1 MYSTLDEWFVVFAST
16 LDMDIL
22 YVLVLI
28 PLSALSFIM
37 NSLTFKVLLS
47 EQFNLSFIYSYF
59 RLYVFNSL
67 IISLILSTTF
77 ISNSYRYFEFT
88 NTYASITY
96 GIYVFTPILTVL
108 YFYSSL
114 LEIIIIIERTE
125 KFLQPRFRFLKRVDF
140 NTACIGLFVFSV
152 VLNSPTFL
160 NWYTASEA
168 VKLANNTQS
177 VIFYWGATEF
187 SLSTYGAILTFAV
200 YFVRDFLF
208 LLIKINLN
216 ILSVYKIRE
225 YLAKIRKCSALEMNS
240 NRLYLSKKLYITQ
253 TDRSLTKMVIL
264 VTILS
269 ILENVFFA
277 IANGYYLFEISVT
290 SGYFV
295 LFSYVAMALKHG
307 SNFFVFYF
315 FNNFFK
321 LEFKKKICLFF
332 LSIRKKIR
340 IKSSSTMVS

>member
-1 MYSTLDEWFVVFAST
+1 MNVSNQNQTEAIFYTLDEWFAVFAST
-16 LDMDIL
+16 FDMDVV

-28 PLSALSFIM
+28 PLSALSFIL
-37 NSLTFKVLLS
+37 NSFTFRVLLS

-67 IISLILSTTF
+67 IISLLLTTTF
-77 ISNSYRYFEFT
+77 VSNSYRYFEFT

-125 KFLQPRFRFLKRVDF
+125 KFLPPRFRYLKRLDF
-140 NTACIGLFVFSV
+140 NTTCFGLFAFSLA
-152 VLNSPTFL
+152 LNSPTFI
-160 NWYTASEA
+160 NWYTASES
-168 VKLANNTQS
+168 VQLADGTIKE
-177 VIFYWGATEF
+177 IFYWGATEF
-187 SLSTYGAILTFAV
+187 SLSAYGKVLTFEV
-200 YFVRDFLF
+200 YFVSDFIFLF
-208 LLIKINLN
+208 IKINLN

-225 YLAKIRKCSALEMNS
+225 YLAKIHSCSPIEMNAS
-240 NRLYLSKKLYITQ
+240 SSSVSKKLYITQ

-264 VTILS
+264 VTVLS
-269 ILENVFFA
+269 ILENIFFA
-277 IANGYYLFEISVT
+277 IANGYYLFEIGVA
-290 SGYFV
+290 SGYLV
-295 LFSYVAMALKHG
+295 LFSYVAMGLKHG

-321 LEFKKKICLFF
+321 SEFDKRMNLFF
-332 LSIRKKIR
+332 SKNN
-340 IKSSSTMVS
+340 